1 MTATVPAPLRRPQPS
16 PLASHWPL
24 DPGVVFLNHGSY
36 GACPTPVLE
45 AQRGWRDRMER
56 ELVRFFMVDLERG
69 LDAVRERAAAFLG
82 CNPRDLALTQNATMA
97 TAGAIHS
104 LGLGPGDEVL
114 VSDHEYSS
122 TLNELARGAERFG
135 YSVVNVSV
143 PFPVASGDEL
153 ADALLAGV
161 TERTRAAVVSHI
173 TSSTAL
179 IFPIERIVAELR
191 SRGVVTVVDAAHS
204 PGQVAFDIESLGCDY
219 CAGLFHKWCCSP
231 KGAGFLWTR
240 PELQERTEPVALSS
254 RAHIRRDDRS
264 RYNCLFDYVGTDDP
278 TPALTVPAA
287 LDFIASLHP
296 EGWDGV
302 RARNH
307 ELALRGRRAV
317 CERLGVEPPCP
328 DHMCGSMGTIVLPG
342 AGLASGGIRPGG
354 YEDPLQA
361 RLVEKWGIQVP
372 VWSLPSR
379 GQRLLRVS
387 AQLYNTIEQYEYL
400 AEALAH
406 ELAAD

>member
-1 MTATVPAPLRRPQPS
+1 MSVTVPAPVRRPHPS

-24 DPGVVFLNHGSY
+24 DPSVVFLNHGSY

-45 AQRGWRDRMER
+45 AQRALRDRMER
-56 ELVRFFMVDLERG
+56 ELVRFFMVDLERQ
-69 LDAVRERAAAFLG
+69 LDTVRERAASFLG
-82 CNPRDLALTQNATMA
+82 CNPRDLALTQNATLA
-97 TAGAIHS
+97 TASAIHS

-122 TLNELARGAERFG
+122 TLNELARGARRHG
-135 YSVVNVSV
+135 YTVVNAGI
-143 PFPVASGDEL
+143 PFPVSSPDEL

-161 TERTRAAVVSHI
+161 TPRTRAAVVSHI

-179 IFPIERIVAELR
+179 IFPIERIVNELR
-191 SRGVVTVVDAAHS
+191 SRGVVTVIDSAHS
-204 PGQVAFDIESLGCDY
+204 PGQVACDIESLGADY

-231 KGAGFLWTR
+231 KGAGFLWAR

-254 RAHIRRDDRS
+254 RAHIHRDDRS
-264 RYNCLFDYVGTDDP
+264 RFNCLYDYVGTDDP
-278 TPALTVPAA
+278 TAALSVPAA

-296 EGWDGV
+296 EGWAGV
-302 RARNH
+302 RAHNH
-307 ELALRGRRAV
+307 DLAVRGRRAV

-328 DHMCGSMGTIVLPG
+328 DDMCGSMGTIVLPG
-342 AGLASGGIRPGG
+342 VGLDSGGIRPGG
-354 YEDPLQA
+354 YEDPLQQ

-379 GQRLLRVS
+379 RQRLLRVS

-400 AEALAH
+400 AEALAQ
-406 ELAAD
+406 ELRAD